1 MKINDPRI
9 IIVDGS
15 KFERARIIQ
24 GSLIYL
30 ILGAF
35 SVGAILHNESWGV
48 IILATILLVYIFNL
62 YVYSRKTQNFKGS
75 SLAAL
80 CATLSMP
87 TSMIG

>member
-1 MKINDPRI
+1 MLEEEDWILFSKKPRSGGSSMKINDPRI

-35 SVGAILHNESWGV
+35 SVGAILHNESWGGNNSRYHS
-48 IILATILLVYIFNL
+48 LSL
-62 YVYSRKTQNFKGS
+62 Y
-75 SLAAL
+75 L
-80 CATLSMP
+80 
-87 TSMIG
+87 